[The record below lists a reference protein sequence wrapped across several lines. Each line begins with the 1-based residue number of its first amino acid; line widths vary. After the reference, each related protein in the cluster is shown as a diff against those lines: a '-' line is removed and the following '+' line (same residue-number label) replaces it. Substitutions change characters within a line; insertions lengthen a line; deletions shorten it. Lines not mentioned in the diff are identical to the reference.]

1 MAAKGRISMNYS
13 HISEHIKNAVDEVT
27 PSSSSTI
34 DNEISELTNKK
45 IQLTDGVTSDPV
57 PLGSDNSDIV
67 VHTEVDI
74 TKHKHTITTVKDGV
88 IPEANT
94 IVVRDSSGDIR
105 SNGTSANST
114 GYILAN
120 GVDLSTLFI
129 RKDNTN
135 IEPVNIDVNS
145 SSGQNVV
152 TSLRLEK
159 NGSQLRLYR
168 SFGWVCNCNA
178 SWYCRCCC

>member
-1 MAAKGRISMNYS
+1 MNYS

-27 PSSSSTI
+27 PSSSATVDS
-34 DNEISELTNKK
+34 EISELTNKK
-45 IQLTDGVTSDPV
+45 IQLTGGVTSDAV
-57 PLGSDNSDIV
+57 PLGDDNSDIV

-74 TKHKHTITTVKDGV
+74 TKHKHTIATVKDGV
-88 IPEANT
+88 VADPNT
-94 IVVRDSSGDIR
+94 VVVRDATGDIR
-105 SNGTSANST
+105 SSGSSAVVS
-114 GYILAN
+114 GYMLAN
-120 GVDLSTLFI
+120 GADLSTLFI

-135 IEPVNIDVNS
+135 IEPINIDVNS

-159 NGSQLRLYR
+159 SGSQLRLYR